1 MKITTSKAVEN
12 PFGGFSFCVEFL
24 QKEGIPPLIDQHLGK
39 RVLYTGYDY
48 SQNIVESTGNY

>member
-24 QKEGIPPLIDQHLGK
+24 QKEGIPPLTDQHLGK
-39 RVLYTGYDY
+39 RILET
-48 SQNIVESTGNY
+48 QFL